1 MNTNI
6 SNYVWNL
13 QCNNTEYIVANEL
26 LKMILQNDM
35 LFLWYVRQDIIW
47 GNLGYKGTLHMI
59 AKYKIYM

>member
-35 LFLWYVRQDIIW
+35 LFLLLHVRQDII
-47 GNLGYKGTLHMI
+47 
-59 AKYKIYM
+59 